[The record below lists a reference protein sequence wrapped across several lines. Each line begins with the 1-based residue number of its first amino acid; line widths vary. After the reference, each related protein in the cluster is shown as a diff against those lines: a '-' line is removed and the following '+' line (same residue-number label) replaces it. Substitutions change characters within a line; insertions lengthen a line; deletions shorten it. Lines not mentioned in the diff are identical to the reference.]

1 MLEVEENLEKI
12 QDILE
17 RAWKFPLTGGRAFVE
32 VEKILQIIAEV
43 RETLPREIEQ
53 AKNVVADR
61 KKILN
66 DAREESKQMLQSTE
80 EKIKLMLSKDELLKR
95 AKEIA
100 VNLVKE
106 AENKVKEVKKTT
118 NSYIESV
125 TDEAVKALLS
135 GVSNIKNMRNK
146 LRK

>member
-80 EKIKLMLSKDELLKR
+80 EKIRLMLSKDELLKR

-106 AENKVKEVKKTT
+106 AENKVKEVKKAT

-135 GVSNIKNMRNK
+135 GVSNIKNMRNRVK
-146 LRK
+146 K

>member
-1 MLEVEENLEKI
+1 MSEVEENLEKI

-17 RAWKFPLTGGRAFVE
+17 RAWKFPLTGGKAFVE
-32 VEKILQIIAEV
+32 VDKILQILAEV
-43 RETLPREIEQ
+43 RESLPREIEQ
-53 AKNVVADR
+53 AKKVVADR

-66 DAREESKQMLQSTE
+66 DAREESKQMIQSTE

-106 AENKVKEVKKTT
+106 AENKVKEIKKAT
-118 NSYIESV
+118 NSYIENV
-125 TDEAVKALLS
+125 TDEAVKSLLS
-135 GVSNIKNMRNK
+135 GVSNIKNMRSK
-146 LRK
+146 IKK